1 VRPSAGSIGY
11 VRLPASVSAS
21 AFGDDLVRVGLRR
34 PGIEERLECLGGH
47 LEAR

>member
-21 AFGDDLVRVGLRR
+21 AFGDDLVRVGLGR